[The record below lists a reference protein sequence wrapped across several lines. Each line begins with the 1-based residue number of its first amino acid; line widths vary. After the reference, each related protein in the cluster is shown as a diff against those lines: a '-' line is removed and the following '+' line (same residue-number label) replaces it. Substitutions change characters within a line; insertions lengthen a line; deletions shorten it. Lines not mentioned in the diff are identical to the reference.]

1 MIADLT
7 ALAKSVDKV
16 PSNAPKE
23 EMTNTSRAER
33 VILVSMMKSG
43 THLANELLTS
53 LGYSMYGHVRV
64 NPERRPVLDK
74 STRLRL
80 AAMVYDEQR
89 LADLK
94 SQPESV
100 FNDSTDRAWE
110 ALAWSWQARFGIP
123 VANLYSME
131 LIDTGLIRQAYQRT
145 VGSSFTETPAGICW
159 VLHEFDLQKID
170 GRFLREWADTGE
182 PKIIF
187 NYRDPR
193 DTIISLINFICGRTK
208 QGLSSFNNLRT
219 FKDILLSKPGFEERL
234 TFALSESSFPCQAA
248 DFKRMAWLLHHPG
261 VCKVSYEELVG
272 PQGGGSAQAQV
283 RATTRL
289 IDFLHASDSPPESI
303 ASTLYNPNAF
313 SYHQG
318 KIGAWR
324 EAFSPEHCRLV
335 EKRFGEVLSLYGYE

>member
-1 MIADLT
+1 
-7 ALAKSVDKV
+7 
-16 PSNAPKE
+16 
-23 EMTNTSRAER
+23 MTSTSRAER

-64 NPERRPVLDK
+64 SPERRPVLDK
-74 STRLRL
+74 STRHRL

-89 LADLK
+89 AADLK
-94 SQPESV
+94 SQPEPV
-100 FNDSTDRAWE
+100 FNDATDRAWE

-131 LIDTGLIRQAYQRT
+131 LIDTGLIKQAYQRT
-145 VGSSFTETPAGICW
+145 VGSSFAETPAGICW

-170 GRFLREWADTGE
+170 GGFLREWADTGQ

-219 FKDILLSKPGFEERL
+219 FKDILLSKPGLEERL
-234 TFALSESSFPCQAA
+234 TFALTEASFPCQTA
-248 DFKRMAWLLHHPG
+248 DFMRMAWLLHHPG
-261 VCKVSYEELVG
+261 VCKVSFEELVG
-272 PQGGGSAQAQV
+272 PEGGGSAQAQV

-289 IDFLHASDSPPESI
+289 IDFLHASDSPPEDV
-303 ASTLYNPNAF
+303 ASTLYNRNAF
-313 SYHQG
+313 SFHQG

-324 EAFSPEHCRLV
+324 KTFTPEHCRLA
-335 EKRFGEVLSLYGYE
+335 EERFGEVLSLYGYE